1 MRRPVGVWGKCPAAG
16 TDAAAPVTPPVRAL
30 DRSNGETVMDAVVK
44 PLRKA
49 ILSDDIKAAA
59 PQIARPSR
67 EEAEAA
73 VRTLIAYAG
82 DDPAREGVLET
93 PKRVVDAY
101 EELYSGYRE
110 CPAEVLDR
118 TFGEIAAFDDFVL
131 VRDIVFNSQCEHHMM
146 PFMGKAHIAYKPV
159 DRVVGLSKLAR
170 LVDVYAR
177 RLQTQEHMTSQIAT
191 AMEEILTPRG
201 VAVMLEAEHM
211 CMSVRGVE
219 KPGSSTITTQFTGS
233 FRDNPDDQV
242 RFITMVR
249 GADR

>member
-1 MRRPVGVWGKCPAAG
+1 
-16 TDAAAPVTPPVRAL
+16 
-30 DRSNGETVMDAVVK
+30 MDAVVK
-44 PLRKA
+44 PWPKVSVAERAGLADHARG
-49 ILSDDIKAAA
+49 A
-59 PQIARPSR
+59 PGAGAVGPSR
-67 EEAEAA
+67 EDALAA

-82 DDPAREGVLET
+82 DDPDREGLRDT
-93 PKRVVDAY
+93 PKRVIDAY
-101 EELYSGYRE
+101 AELYRGYRE
-110 CPAEVLDR
+110 SPTDVLER
-118 TFGEIAAFDDFVL
+118 TFSEIGRYDDFVL
-131 VRDIVFNSQCEHHMM
+131 VRDIAFNSHCEHHMM
-146 PFMGKAHIAYKPV
+146 PFTGKAHIAYKPV

-177 RLQTQEHMTSQIAT
+177 RLQTQEQMTSQIAT
-191 AMEEILTPRG
+191 AIEQILTPRG

-233 FRDNPDDQV
+233 FRDSADDQV